1 MNYEPPTFAED
12 VDDGCT
18 LHVRVHPGARR
29 NDIAGLH
36 AGAVKISIAAP
47 PADGRANE
55 ALIAFLAELL
65 HIPRARISLV
75 SGATGRSKV
84 LRITGKS
91 AAEVQAALFPI
102 ESC

>member
-1 MNYEPPTFAED
+1 MNYEPPSFAQNVE
-12 VDDGCT
+12 DGCT
-18 LHVRVHPGARR
+18 LAVRVHPGARK
-29 NDIAGLH
+29 NDVAGLH

-55 ALIAFLAELL
+55 ELIAYLAGLL
-65 HIPRARISLV
+65 KVPHARISLV

-91 AAEVQAALFPI
+91 AAEVQAALFPV
-102 ESC
+102 ELC

>member
-1 MNYEPPTFAED
+1 MTYEPPSFVQN

-18 LHVRVHPGARR
+18 LSVRVHPGARR

-36 AGAVKISIAAP
+36 AGAVKVSIAAP

-55 ALIAFLAELL
+55 ALIEFLAELL
-65 HIPRARISLV
+65 RLPQHCITIV
-75 SGATGRSKV
+75 GGAASRNKV
-84 LRITGKS
+84 LRITGKD
-91 AAEVQAALFPI
+91 AAEVQAALFPV

>member
-1 MNYEPPTFAED
+1 MNYESPSFAQDVED
-12 VDDGCT
+12 GST
-18 LHVRVHPGARR
+18 LAVRVHPGARK
-29 NDIAGLH
+29 NDVAGLH

-55 ALIAFLAELL
+55 EMIAYLAELL
-65 HIPRARISLV
+65 KVPRARISLV
-75 SGATGRSKV
+75 SGAANRSKV